1 MVSAISGGTGLLS
14 QAPAARKAYGNA
26 AQDETSTRVRTDELT
41 LGKGNRLSDEER
53 TQIVVE
59 RALAR
64 LRSVVDDAKEELGI
78 APDAELDTSPEATAD
93 RIANFALGFWDKYA
107 AKHGLENNEEG
118 RKAFADFIGG
128 AITQGIDEARG
139 ILGALSALNGD
150 VSSNIDKTASIIT
163 NRLDEFVKKGL

>member
-1 MVSAISGGTGLLS
+1 MVSAISGGSGVLS
-14 QAPAARKAYGNA
+14 QAATARKAYGNT
-26 AQDETSTRVRTDELT
+26 AQDEPSTRVRTDELI

-64 LRSVVDDAKEELGI
+64 LRSVVDDAREELGI
-78 APDAELDTSPEATAD
+78 PQDAQLDTSPEATAD

-107 AKHGLENNEEG
+107 KKHGLEDNEEG
-118 RKAFADFIGG
+118 RKAYADFIGG
-128 AITQGIDEARG
+128 AISQGIDEARG

-150 VSSNIDKTASIIT
+150 VSSNIDKTANFIT
-163 NRLDEFVKKGL
+163 NRLDEFVKNDL